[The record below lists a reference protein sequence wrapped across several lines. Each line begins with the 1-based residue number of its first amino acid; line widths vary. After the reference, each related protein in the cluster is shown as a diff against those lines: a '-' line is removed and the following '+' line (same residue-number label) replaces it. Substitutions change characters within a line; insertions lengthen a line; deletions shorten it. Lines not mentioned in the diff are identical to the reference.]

1 MWREPGPE
9 HLTQGRRAWWTRCA
23 PARATLLCHQGL
35 TCVTALG
42 IFHLAPVSTLHYPA
56 RCPSEADL
64 WGLSHWASLSCGV
77 QWVQP
82 TRGFSGR
89 SKRERHIWVS
99 YVPSSLVY
107 CRLFVS
113 PHQWPRGSCHTAL
126 SQQLFSLSSS
136 TYSPAFSPQAVQK
149 GWQRIPTVASP
160 RILQHPSLVSLMSAG
175 TMTTISLLNSQLL

>member
-1 MWREPGPE
+1 MWHQSCEGSRGLNTWPRGEGPG
-9 HLTQGRRAWWTRCA
+9 GRGV
-23 PARATLLCHQGL
+23 HQPGRH
-35 TCVTALG
+35 CFVTKVWPVWLRWVSSTY
-42 IFHLAPVSTLHYPA
+42 LPVSTLHYPA

-160 RILQHPSLVSLMSAG
+160 RILQHPSLVSLCLLAPWQQ
-175 TMTTISLLNSQLL
+175 SLY